1 MHQGEIAMNKIFSS
15 VAAIVMAGTVGSVE
29 AADMSRPLPPPMPY
43 VFPVYNWSG
52 FYVGGNLGG
61 GWAGTTLTDNL
72 TSAQVGVNPAGVV
85 GGGQLGF
92 NYQVG
97 NFVFGAEWMFDGT
110 SLNSSRNSAA
120 LGGSAAT
127 DWLTTLAGRFGWAAD
142 NWLFYGKAGGGWA
155 ANPATLTNTVTGLQ
169 FSGSS
174 ISPGWLLGG
183 GIEYGITRNWTAKI
197 EYDYLGLES
206 WSTNGLTVRPNVQM
220 LLAGFNF
227 RF

>member
-1 MHQGEIAMNKIFSS
+1 
-15 VAAIVMAGTVGSVE
+15 
-29 AADMSRPLPPPMPY
+29 MPY
-43 VFPVYNWSG
+43 FAPVYNWSG

-72 TSAQVGVNPAGVV
+72 TGAQLGVNPSGIV

-110 SLNSSRNSAA
+110 SLNSSQTAGA
-120 LGGSAAT
+120 LRGSATT

-155 ANPATLTNTVTGLQ
+155 NNRATMTNAVTGLQ
-169 FSGSS
+169 VSGVST
-174 ISPGWLLGG
+174 SPGWLLGG
-183 GIEYGITRNWTAKI
+183 GIEYGITRNWTTKI
-197 EYDYLGLES
+197 EYDYLGLDA
-206 WSTNGLTVRPNVQM
+206 WTTNPLNVRPNVQM